1 MTNYARDEFDRVP
14 EAASRQG
21 VHRAAA
27 APSRPRLWPILS
39 VGTGALAVGMA
50 AFVLLPHA
58 GFDAAGQ
65 SSSEAAAAVARS
77 GGTASEAAS
86 AKPSSAAPS
95 SAAPSAAASK
105 PASPSAAA
113 SADPSEAAP
122 SSPAASEAAAVD
134 VLGSSVDKALPVSI
148 FNGTLTSGLAGRVGA
163 TVEADGWTLGQ
174 VANWQGAPQQTSV
187 IFYSGA
193 ERKASAEALGELL
206 DIATLVETP
215 GFESSVA
222 VVLGPGFQ

>member
-14 EAASRQG
+14 EATSRQG

-27 APSRPRLWPILS
+27 RPDRPRLWPILS
-39 VGTGALAVGMA
+39 VGTGALAVGVA

-58 GFDAAGQ
+58 GFEAAGQ
-65 SSSEAAAAVARS
+65 SSSEAAAAVAGS
-77 GGTASEAAS
+77 GTTATGSAS
-86 AKPSSAAPS
+86 PKPSSAVPTAGASKSAPS
-95 SAAPSAAASK
+95 SAH
-105 PASPSAAA
+105 A
-113 SADPSEAAP
+113 SADPSEAGP
-122 SSPAASEAAAVD
+122 SSPAATESASVD
-134 VLGSSVDKALPVSI
+134 VLASAVDKTLPVSI

-206 DIATLVETP
+206 NITTFVETP

>member
-65 SSSEAAAAVARS
+65 SSSEAAAAVAQS

-95 SAAPSAAASK
+95 AAASR

-206 DIATLVETP
+206 NITTLVETP

>member
-65 SSSEAAAAVARS
+65 SSSEAAAAVAQS
-77 GGTASEAAS
+77 GGTASEASS
-86 AKPSSAAPS
+86 AKPS

-206 DIATLVETP
+206 NITTLVETP

>member
-27 APSRPRLWPILS
+27 APTRPRLWPILS
-39 VGTGALAVGMA
+39 VGTGALAVGVA

-58 GFDAAGQ
+58 GFEAAGQ
-65 SSSEAAAAVARS
+65 SSSEAAAAVAQS
-77 GGTASEAAS
+77 GGTASEEAS

-95 SAAPSAAASK
+95 AGASK

-122 SSPAASEAAAVD
+122 PSPAAPEAAAVD

-148 FNGTLTSGLAGRVGA
+148 FNGTLTSGLAGRVGG

-174 VANWQGAPQQTSV
+174 VGNWQGAPQQTSV

-193 ERKASAEALGELL
+193 ERKANAEALGELL
-206 DIATLVETP
+206 NITTLVETA
-215 GFESSVA
+215 GFEGSVA

>member
-65 SSSEAAAAVARS
+65 SSSEAAAAVAQS

-95 SAAPSAAASK
+95 AAASR

-206 DIATLVETP
+206 DITTLVETP

>member
-58 GFDAAGQ
+58 GFEAAGQ
-65 SSSEAAAAVARS
+65 SSSEAAAAVAQS

-86 AKPSSAAPS
+86 AKPSTAAPT
-95 SAAPSAAASK
+95 AGASK
-105 PASPSAAA
+105 SASPSAAA
-113 SADPSEAAP
+113 SAVPSEAAP

-134 VLGSSVDKALPVSI
+134 VLASSVDKAVPVSI

-163 TVEADGWTLGQ
+163 TVKADGWTLGQ

-206 DIATLVETP
+206 NITTLVETP

>member
-21 VHRAAA
+21 VHRAAVA
-27 APSRPRLWPILS
+27 QKRPRLWPILS
-39 VGTGALAVGMA
+39 VGTGALAVGVA

-58 GFDAAGQ
+58 GFEAAGQ
-65 SSSEAAAAVARS
+65 TSPEAADAGAQS
-77 GGTASEAAS
+77 GSATSDAAS
-86 AKPSSAAPS
+86 VKPSAV
-95 SAAPSAAASK
+95 PSAGTSK

-113 SADPSEAAP
+113 SDAAAP
-122 SSPAASEAAAVD
+122 SPGATDPASVD
-134 VLGSSVDKALPVSI
+134 VLASTVDKALPVSI
-148 FNGTLTSGLAGRVGA
+148 FNGTVTSGLAGRVGA

-206 DIATLVETP
+206 NITTLVESP

>member
-14 EAASRQG
+14 EATSRQG

-27 APSRPRLWPILS
+27 TPDRPRLWPILS
-39 VGTGALAVGMA
+39 VGTGALAVGVA

-58 GFDAAGQ
+58 GFEAAGQ
-65 SSSEAAAAVARS
+65 SSSEAAAAVAGS
-77 GGTASEAAS
+77 GTTATGSAS
-86 AKPSSAAPS
+86 PKPSSAVPTAGASKSAPS
-95 SAAPSAAASK
+95 SAH
-105 PASPSAAA
+105 A
-113 SADPSEAAP
+113 SADPSEAGP
-122 SSPAASEAAAVD
+122 SSPAATESASVD
-134 VLGSSVDKALPVSI
+134 VLASAVDKTLPVSI

-206 DIATLVETP
+206 NITTFVETP

>member
-27 APSRPRLWPILS
+27 APKRPRLWPILS
-39 VGTGALAVGMA
+39 VGTASLAVGMA
-50 AFVLLPHA
+50 AFVLLPHG
-58 GFDAAGQ
+58 GFETPGQ
-65 SSSEAAAAVARS
+65 SASEAAAAVAQS
-77 GGTASEAAS
+77 GSSASGAS
-86 AKPSSAAPS
+86 SPKPSSAAP
-95 SAAPSAAASK
+95 AAGASK

-113 SADPSEAAP
+113 SADPSETAP
-122 SSPAASEAAAVD
+122 SSPAATDPASVD
-134 VLGSSVDKALPVSI
+134 VLASTVDKALPVSI

-187 IFYSGA
+187 IFYPGA
-193 ERKASAEALGELL
+193 EHKASAEALGELL
-206 DIATLVETP
+206 NIPTLVQSP

>member
-21 VHRAAA
+21 IHRAAA
-27 APSRPRLWPILS
+27 APKRPRLWPILS
-39 VGTGALAVGMA
+39 VGTGALAVGVA
-50 AFVLLPHA
+50 TFVLLPHGGLEA
-58 GFDAAGQ
+58 PGQ
-65 SSSEAAAAVARS
+65 SASEAAAVAES
-77 GGTASEAAS
+77 GSAEPGAAS
-86 AKPSSAAPS
+86 AKPSTAAPT
-95 SAAPSAAASK
+95 AGASK
-105 PASPSAAA
+105 PASKSAAA

-122 SSPAASEAAAVD
+122 SPAATEAASVD
-134 VLGSSVDKALPVSI
+134 VLASTVDKALPVSI

-163 TVEADGWTLGQ
+163 SVEADGWTLGQ

-193 ERKASAEALGELL
+193 ERKASAEALGKLL
-206 DIATLVETP
+206 NITTLVESP

>member
-65 SSSEAAAAVARS
+65 SSSEAAAAVAQS

-86 AKPSSAAPS
+86 AKPS

>member
-58 GFDAAGQ
+58 GFDAAGH
-65 SSSEAAAAVARS
+65 SSSEAAAAVAQS

-95 SAAPSAAASK
+95 AAASR

>member
-65 SSSEAAAAVARS
+65 SSSEAAAAVAQS
-77 GGTASEAAS
+77 GGTSSEAAS
-86 AKPSSAAPS
+86 AKPS

-206 DIATLVETP
+206 NITTLVETP

>member
-21 VHRAAA
+21 IHRAAA
-27 APSRPRLWPILS
+27 APKRPRLWPILS
-39 VGTGALAVGMA
+39 VGTGALAVGVA
-50 AFVLLPHA
+50 TFVLLPHGGLEA
-58 GFDAAGQ
+58 PGQ
-65 SSSEAAAAVARS
+65 SASEAAAVAQS
-77 GGTASEAAS
+77 GSEEPGAAS
-86 AKPSSAAPS
+86 DKPSTAAPT
-95 SAAPSAAASK
+95 AGASK
-105 PASPSAAA
+105 PASKSAAA

-122 SSPAASEAAAVD
+122 SPAATEAASVD
-134 VLGSSVDKALPVSI
+134 VLASTVDKALPVSI

-163 TVEADGWTLGQ
+163 SVEADGWTLGQ

-193 ERKASAEALGELL
+193 ERKASAEALGKLL
-206 DIATLVETP
+206 NITTLVESP

>member
-65 SSSEAAAAVARS
+65 SSSEAAAAVAQS

-95 SAAPSAAASK
+95 AAASR

-113 SADPSEAAP
+113 SADPSEAVP

>member
-21 VHRAAA
+21 IHRAAA
-27 APSRPRLWPILS
+27 APKRPRLWPILS
-39 VGTGALAVGMA
+39 VGTGALAVGVA
-50 AFVLLPHA
+50 TFVLLPHGGLEA
-58 GFDAAGQ
+58 PGQ
-65 SSSEAAAAVARS
+65 PASEAAAVAQS
-77 GGTASEAAS
+77 GSAEPGAAS
-86 AKPSSAAPS
+86 AKPSTAAPT
-95 SAAPSAAASK
+95 AGASK

-122 SSPAASEAAAVD
+122 SPAATEASVD
-134 VLGSSVDKALPVSI
+134 VLASTVDKALPVSI

-163 TVEADGWTLGQ
+163 SVEADGWTLGQ

-193 ERKASAEALGELL
+193 ERKASAEALGKLL
-206 DIATLVETP
+206 NITTLVESP

>member
-27 APSRPRLWPILS
+27 APTRPRLWPILS

-65 SSSEAAAAVARS
+65 SSSEAAAAVAQS

-86 AKPSSAAPS
+86 AKPSP
-95 SAAPSAAASK
+95 AAPSAAASR

-113 SADPSEAAP
+113 SAAPAEAAP
-122 SSPAASEAAAVD
+122 SSPAALEAAAVD

-206 DIATLVETP
+206 NITTLVETP

>member
-27 APSRPRLWPILS
+27 APTRPRLWPILS

-58 GFDAAGQ
+58 GFEAAGQ
-65 SSSEAAAAVARS
+65 SSSEAAAAVAQS
-77 GGTASEAAS
+77 GGAASEAAS
-86 AKPSSAAPS
+86 AKPS

-206 DIATLVETP
+206 NITTLVETP

>member
-27 APSRPRLWPILS
+27 APKRPRLWPILS
-39 VGTGALAVGMA
+39 VGTGALAVGVA

-58 GFDAAGQ
+58 GFEAAGR
-65 SSSEAAAAVARS
+65 SSSEAVAAGS
-77 GGTASEAAS
+77 GSGTTATGLASPQ
-86 AKPSSAAPS
+86 PSSAAPTAG
-95 SAAPSAAASK
+95 AAKS
-105 PASPSAAA
+105 ASPSAPA
-113 SADPSEAAP
+113 SADASEAEP
-122 SSPAASEAAAVD
+122 SSPTAREPASVD
-134 VLGSSVDKALPVSI
+134 VLAATVDKALPVSI

-163 TVEADGWTLGQ
+163 TVESDGWTLGQ

-206 DIATLVETP
+206 NITTLVETP

>member
-65 SSSEAAAAVARS
+65 SSSEAAAAVAQS

-86 AKPSSAAPS
+86 AKPS

-113 SADPSEAAP
+113 SAGPSEAAP

-206 DIATLVETP
+206 NITTLVETP
-215 GFESSVA
+215 GFEGSVA

>member
-65 SSSEAAAAVARS
+65 SSSEAAAAVAQS

-95 SAAPSAAASK
+95 AAASR

-193 ERKASAEALGELL
+193 ELKASAEALGELL
-206 DIATLVETP
+206 NITTLVETP

>member
-65 SSSEAAAAVARS
+65 SSSEAAAAVAQS

-95 SAAPSAAASK
+95 AAASR

>member
-27 APSRPRLWPILS
+27 APTRPRLWPILS

-58 GFDAAGQ
+58 GFEAAGQ
-65 SSSEAAAAVARS
+65 SSSEAAAAVAQS

-86 AKPSSAAPS
+86 AKPSTAAPT
-95 SAAPSAAASK
+95 AGASK

-113 SADPSEAAP
+113 SAAASGDPSEAAP

-134 VLGSSVDKALPVSI
+134 VLASSVDKAVPVSI
-148 FNGTLTSGLAGRVGA
+148 FNGTLASGLAGRVGA
-163 TVEADGWTLGQ
+163 TVKADGWTLGQ

-206 DIATLVETP
+206 NITTLVETP
-215 GFESSVA
+215 GFESSVV